1 MRNTGMT
8 IKVWLFLLAML
19 GNGLLVTAQTV
30 PATRQYAN
38 SKAAIVMVRT
48 EMLAEVN
55 VPRININNK
64 AFNQLLDSI
73 HDLEVDSIFLSP
85 SQKLDIVL
93 NAFNE
98 NPRRYFVTAFNYF
111 RHRERVAAN
120 GTGFIVSGNG
130 YVITN
135 CHVVDEGD
143 AALRRRFILSAF
155 NLITETNIAAIEQ
168 SWALQ
173 FNDQQR
179 ALLNRTF
186 ANVFSQ
192 VVPIELEKLE
202 KKIFV
207 LVNKEGSNGKAY
219 TASFPAFI
227 VNKGN
232 SMPGKDVAL
241 LRIYSPVELPVL
253 SLSKLNEV
261 AVGEEVLVFGYPS
274 PVTTNEF
281 LSNETVAVPTLTK
294 GIVSA
299 LKKSVNGWPV
309 IQMDANINHGNS
321 GGPVCNRKG
330 AVIGIT
336 TFGSWDDI
344 AKGLAPGLNFAIP
357 VGVIREF
364 VPDSLTLGK
373 SGVSELFSRSY
384 AFYEK
389 GYYKKAL
396 NGFTQLKKMN
406 TDYPGLSYFISNSQ
420 AGIDEG
426 RDQEPG
432 SFIIMLAGL
441 GILGLFFLLAY
452 YKFRKG

>member
-1 MRNTGMT
+1 MRNTGMV
-8 IKVWLFLLAML
+8 IKGWLVICAML
-19 GNGLLVTAQTV
+19 GLFLQMAAQTV
-30 PATRQYAN
+30 PASRQYAH

-73 HDLEVDSIFLSP
+73 HELEVDSIFLSP

-111 RHRERVAAN
+111 KHRERVAAN
-120 GTGFIVSGNG
+120 GTGFLVSGNG

-143 AALRRRFILSAF
+143 AALRRKFILSAF

-173 FNDQQR
+173 FTDQQR

-202 KKIFV
+202 KKISV

-219 TASFPAFI
+219 TSIFPGFI
-227 VNKGN
+227 VAKGN

-241 LRIYSPVELPVL
+241 LKIYSPVELPAMPMAT
-253 SLSKLNEV
+253 LNEV
-261 AVGEEVLVFGYPS
+261 AVGEEVMVFGYPN
-274 PVTTNEF
+274 PVTSNEF
-281 LSNETVAVPTLTK
+281 LSNETVAEPTLTK

-299 LKKSVNGWPV
+299 LKKSINGWPV

-321 GGPVCNRKG
+321 GGPVCNAQGK
-330 AVIGIT
+330 VIGIT

-344 AKGLAPGLNFAIP
+344 SKGLAPGLNFAIP
-357 VGVIREF
+357 VEVIREF
-364 VPDSLTLGK
+364 LPDSLSGGK
-373 SGVSELFSRSY
+373 SKVSDLFARAY
-384 AFYEK
+384 GFYEK

-396 NGFTQLKKMN
+396 GSFLQLKKMN
-406 TDYPGLSYFISNSQ
+406 TDYPGLYYYISNSQ
-420 AGIDEG
+420 KGIDEG
-426 RDQEPG
+426 RDKEPG
-432 SFIIMLAGL
+432 SLLILLAGL
-441 GILGLFFLLAY
+441 CILGLFFLLAY
-452 YKFRKG
+452 YKYPKG